1 MREEFLV
8 FGSPQIEQAEIDE
21 VVATLK
27 SGWVGTGPK
36 VRRFE
41 EAFGQ
46 YKGSRFAVAVSS
58 CSAALH
64 LAMIAVGLQK
74 GDEVILPTLTWTAT
88 ANAVIH
94 AGGTP
99 VFADCEKESMN
110 IDPNDIERKL
120 SARTRAII
128 PVHFAGRCCD
138 MDAIQEIARGRDI
151 SIVEDC
157 AHAIETEYH
166 GRKAG
171 TIGELGC
178 FSFYAT
184 KNVITGEGGMLL
196 TDDESYAEHSRI
208 LASQGMSQGAWSRF
222 SSKGDPHSQV
232 VACGYKYN
240 MTDIQ
245 AAMGIHQLARVE
257 SNSQRRRRIWDTYNS
272 SFVELPVFTPAP
284 EEPGTR
290 HALHLYT
297 LLLDIDNLSITRD
310 RFLHAMRDR
319 NIGVGIHYIALH
331 LHPFYQTYYGYRRG
345 DFPNSEW
352 ISERTASIP
361 LSPKLT
367 DKDVVDVVEATS
379 DILSNCSS
387 QASYRRRLESYSRAR
402 STSRSRESNGVRAL
416 RGHRRTG

>member
-8 FGSPQIEQAEIDE
+8 FASPQIEQAEIDE

-27 SGWVGTGPK
+27 SGWISTGPK

-41 EAFGQ
+41 EAFGL

-74 GDEVILPTLTWTAT
+74 GDEVILPTMTWTAT

-99 VFADCEKESMN
+99 VFADCERTSMN
-110 IDPNDIERKL
+110 IDPNDIKRKL
-120 SARTRAII
+120 SARTKAII

-138 MDAIQEIARGRDI
+138 MDAIQEIAGSKGI

-166 GRKAG
+166 GKKSG
-171 TIGELGC
+171 TIGDLGC

-196 TDDESYAEHSRI
+196 TANESYAEQSRI

-222 SSKGDPHSQV
+222 SSNGDSHSEV
-232 VACGYKYN
+232 ISCGYKYN

-257 SNSQRRRRIWDTYNS
+257 SNSQRRKKIWDTYND
-272 SFVELPVFTPAP
+272 SFSELPVFTPAP
-284 EEPGTR
+284 EEPDTR
-290 HALHLYT
+290 HAYHLYT
-297 LLLDIDNLSITRD
+297 LLLDIDNLSITTD
-310 RFLHAMRDR
+310 RFLQAMTER
-319 NIGVGIHYIALH
+319 NIGVGVHYIALH
-331 LHPFYQTYYGYRRG
+331 LHPFYQSRYGYKPG
-345 DFPNSEW
+345 DFPVAEW

-367 DKDVVDVVEATS
+367 DKDVADVVEATS
-379 DILSNCSS
+379 DILGNC
-387 QASYRRRLESYSRAR
+387 
-402 STSRSRESNGVRAL
+402 G
-416 RGHRRTG
+416 